1 MAKKP
6 SLAAQLDFECLE
18 KDCGTTIRFDLMSLE
33 KNDRQVACPACHR
46 PYRFDKSFVA
56 KLEKLRQLVLA
67 VREAEEII
75 GDCNVGV
82 ATPAG
87 EVKLPYRLLLTRL
100 NTLISLKAFDQVI
113 DFTFRVEPLSEATF
127 R

>member
-6 SLAAQLDFECLE
+6 SLAALIDFECIE
-18 KDCGTTIRFDLMSLE
+18 PDCGATIRFDLMSLE
-33 KNDRQVACPACHR
+33 KNDRQVTCPDCHR
-46 PYRFDKSFVA
+46 PYRFDKGFVT

-75 GDCNVGV
+75 GDCNIGV

-87 EVKLPYRLLLTRL
+87 EVRLPYRLLLTRL
-100 NTLISLKAFDQVI
+100 NTLVSLKAFDRVI
-113 DFTFRVEPLSEATF
+113 DFTFRVEPLNEATF

>member
-1 MAKKP
+1 MAKTP
-6 SLAAQLDFECLE
+6 NLAALIDFECLE
-18 KDCGTTIRFDLMSLE
+18 AGCGATVRFDLMGLE
-33 KNDRQVACPACHR
+33 KNDRQVACPECHR
-46 PYRFDKSFVA
+46 PYRFDKAFVT

-67 VREAEEII
+67 VREAEDII

-100 NTLISLKAFDQVI
+100 NTLVSLKAFDQAI
-113 DFTFRVEPLSEATF
+113 DFTFRVEPMSDAAF